1 VDDLL
6 SGYTLALGAVFALWF
21 GVSLFVLVNRAIY
34 DVRLGFVRTARRLIE
49 RRFEADGPHAERL
62 GRTLRR
68 LPRRT
73 VERVAA
79 DTASEP
85 RLAEAFAA
93 HAVQRDRPRLFE
105 TASAHT
111 SEAAKWRRIAALRIL
126 ARARAEEA
134 LPLLELALADP
145 DEDVVDAA
153 VIALGGMRDE
163 AAAGLLVQALRRNG
177 GSRVAAQLD
186 DFPLDVGHLLVPLL
200 RDWEPAPRYW
210 AAKLLSRYPDLPGLS
225 LELATL
231 SGDAD
236 AGVRA
241 AVVETLGKLGGPAAI
256 SVAVDLLADPVPF
269 VRAHAARAL
278 GGQGRPDL
286 AALVARLLSDEEW
299 WVRAGAKQA
308 LEALGPEATV
318 HVLPY
323 LESEDAFARNG
334 AAEVLQN
341 TGAADRLVGD
351 LIADPSD
358 IATRRSLRL
367 VVEAGGEDFGA
378 AMIARADGG
387 GEEQLR
393 SLLDVDEQT
402 A

>member
-1 VDDLL
+1 M
-6 SGYTLALGAVFALWF
+6 T
-21 GVSLFVLVNRAIY
+21 RAIY

-49 RRFEADGPHAERL
+49 RRFEAGSGDADQL
-62 GRTLRR
+62 GWTLRR

-79 DTASEP
+79 DTATAP

-93 HAVQRDRPRLFE
+93 HAVARDEPRLLE
-105 TASAHT
+105 AASLHT

-126 ARARAEEA
+126 ARARSEAA

-145 DEDVVDAA
+145 DEDVVGAA
-153 VIALGGMRDE
+153 VVVLGEIPDD
-163 AAAGLLVQALRRNG
+163 AAAGLLIEALRRDG

-186 DFPLDVGHLLVPLL
+186 AFPLEIGHLLLPLL
-200 RDWEPAPRYW
+200 LDWETATRYW
-210 AAKLLSRYPDLPGLS
+210 AAKLLSRYPDVPGLP
-225 LELATL
+225 LELASL
-231 SGDAD
+231 SGDQD

-256 SVAVDLLADPVPF
+256 SVAAHLLADPVPF
-269 VRAHAARAL
+269 VRAHAARAR
-278 GGQGRPDL
+278 GAQGRPEL
-286 AALVARLLSDEEW
+286 GALVAHLLAVEEW

-308 LEALGPEATV
+308 LEALGPEATA

-323 LESEDAFARNG
+323 LESTDQFARNG

-341 TGAADRLVGD
+341 SGAADALASE
-351 LIADPSD
+351 LIADPSSA
-358 IATRRSLRL
+358 ATRQTLQL
-367 VVEAGGEDFGA
+367 VVGAGGEGFGA
-378 AMIARADGG
+378 AMYARANG
-387 GEEQLR
+387 GEEELR
-393 SLLDVDEQT
+393 VLLDVDERS